1 MLNKAEIN
9 EELSDYIRLL
19 RLKYRRSQEEMSQ
32 LLGVSRNTY
41 SKWER
46 NPIYLSLETLLKIGD
61 VLDENILIFF
71 QEYVAKSNHNGV

>member
-1 MLNKAEIN
+1 
-9 EELSDYIRLL
+9 
-19 RLKYRRSQEEMSQ
+19 MSQ

-71 QEYVAKSNHNGV
+71 QKYVAKSNHNGV

>member
-1 MLNKAEIN
+1 MIIKQEFN

-19 RLKYRRSQEEMSQ
+19 RLKYRKSQEDMAN
-32 LLGVSRNTY
+32 LLGITRNSY

-46 NPIYLSLETLLKIGD
+46 NPISLSLETLLKIGD

-71 QEYVAKSNHNGV
+71 QNYVAKSNK

>member
-1 MLNKAEIN
+1 MIIKQEFN

-19 RLKYRRSQEEMSQ
+19 RLKYRKSQEDMAN
-32 LLGVSRNTY
+32 LLGITRNSY

-46 NPIYLSLETLLKIGD
+46 NPISLSLETLLKIGD

-71 QEYVAKSNHNGV
+71 QNYVAKSNI